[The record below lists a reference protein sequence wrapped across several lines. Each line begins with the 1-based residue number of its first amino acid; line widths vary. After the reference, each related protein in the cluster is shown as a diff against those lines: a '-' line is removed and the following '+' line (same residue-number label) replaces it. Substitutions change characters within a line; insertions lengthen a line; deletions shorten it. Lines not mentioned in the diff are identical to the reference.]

1 MIFRHAYNSSG
12 ALVISG
18 MKEKNVAGI
27 LALFLGG
34 FGVHRFYLGQ
44 TGLGIFYMIF
54 FWFPVMWIVG
64 LIDAIAFFSM
74 DNEKFDRKY
83 NRELLYRRE
92 QERSYDYRDDEAMRR
107 MERYE
112 RRRES
117 RSERS
122 YYRPKKHNT
131 PKRQSAPSRAKKPA
145 NPYKSTGVQKFKDY
159 DYSGAIADFKKALKI
174 EPRDVATHF
183 NIACAYSI
191 SEQPEEAFRH
201 LDLAVQF
208 GFNDFEKIREHDKLA
223 YLRIQDEF
231 EDFAKNGFRLPGN
244 EAASAPSASSNK
256 QGMPAE
262 EEVEDHSH
270 LLEQLKQLGEL
281 REKGLLTEE
290 EFAIQKKRLLG

>member
-1 MIFRHAYNSSG
+1 
-12 ALVISG
+12 

-34 FGVHRFYLGQ
+34 LGVHRFYLGQ
-44 TGLGIFYMIF
+44 TGLGIFYLLF

-83 NRELLYRRE
+83 NREFLYRQE
-92 QERSYDYRDDEAMRR
+92 QQRSYDYRDDEAMRR

-117 RSERS
+117 RRERS
-122 YYRPKKHNT
+122 YYRPKK
-131 PKRQSAPSRAKKPA
+131 RGAAQRGAPQAKKPN
-145 NPYKSTGVQKFKDY
+145 NPYKTTGVQKFKDY
-159 DYSGAIADFKKALKI
+159 DYSGAIADFRKALEI
-174 EPRDVATHF
+174 EPRDIATHF

-191 SEQPEEAFRH
+191 SEQPEAAFKH
-201 LDLAVQF
+201 LDAAVQF
-208 GFNDFEKIREHDKLA
+208 GFTDFQKIKAHDKLA
-223 YLRIQDEF
+223 YLRIQDEY
-231 EDFAKNGFRLPGN
+231 EAFAQNGFRLPGN
-244 EAASAPSASSNK
+244 EAASATPASSNK
-256 QGMPAE
+256 QAMPAE

-290 EFAIQKKRLLG
+290 EFAMQKKRLLG

>member
-1 MIFRHAYNSSG
+1 
-12 ALVISG
+12 

-44 TGLGIFYMIF
+44 TGLGIFYLLF

-74 DNEKFDRKY
+74 DADKFDRKY
-83 NRELLYRRE
+83 NREYLYRQE
-92 QERSYDYRDDEAMRR
+92 QERSYDYRDDEAVRR

-112 RRRES
+112 RRREV
-117 RSERS
+117 RRERS
-122 YYRPKKHNT
+122 YYRPKKRAA
-131 PKRQSAPSRAKKPA
+131 PKGQRAPRAKKPD
-145 NPYKSTGVQKFKDY
+145 NPHKSAGVQKFKDY
-159 DYSGAIADFKKALKI
+159 DYSGAIADFKKALEI

-191 SEQPEEAFRH
+191 SEQAELAFRH

-223 YLRIQDEF
+223 YLRIQDEY
-231 EDFAKNGFRLPGN
+231 EAFAKNGFRLPGN
-244 EAASAPSASSNK
+244 EAASAPAASSN
-256 QGMPAE
+256 QQAASTG

-270 LLEQLKQLGEL
+270 LLEQLKQLGDL

-290 EFAIQKKRLLG
+290 EFVIQKKRLLG

>member
-1 MIFRHAYNSSG
+1 MVFRNSYHQSN
-12 ALVISG
+12 ALAISG

-34 FGVHRFYLGQ
+34 LGIHRFYLGQ
-44 TGLGIFYMIF
+44 TGLGIFYMLF

-74 DNEKFDRKY
+74 DAEKFDRKY
-83 NRELLYRRE
+83 NREYLYRQE
-92 QERSYDYRDDEAMRR
+92 QERSYDYRDDQAMRR

-112 RRRES
+112 RRREA
-117 RSERS
+117 RRERS
-122 YYRPKKHNT
+122 YYRPKKRDAA
-131 PKRQSAPSRAKKPA
+131 KSQRAPSAKKQP

-159 DYSGAIADFKKALKI
+159 DYSGAIADFKKALEI
-174 EPRDVATHF
+174 EQRDVATHF

-191 SEQPEEAFRH
+191 SEQPEEAFKH
-201 LDLAVQF
+201 LDLAVQH

-223 YLRIQDEF
+223 YLRIQDEY
-231 EDFAKNGFRLPGN
+231 EAFAKNGFRLPGN
-244 EAASAPSASSNK
+244 EAASAPPPSSSN
-256 QGMPAE
+256 QALPADD
-262 EEVEDHSH
+262 EVEDHSH

-281 REKGLLTEE
+281 RDKGLLTQE

>member
-1 MIFRHAYNSSG
+1 MIFRNSYNSSS

-34 FGVHRFYLGQ
+34 FGAHRFYLGQ
-44 TGLGIFYMIF
+44 TGLGIFYMVF
-54 FWFPVMWIVG
+54 FWFPIMWIVG

-74 DNEKFDRKY
+74 DSEKFDRKY
-83 NRELLYRRE
+83 NREYLYRRE
-92 QERSYDYRDDEAMRR
+92 QERNYDYRDDEATRR

-112 RRRES
+112 RRREA
-117 RSERS
+117 RRERS
-122 YYRPKKHNT
+122 YYRPKKRT
-131 PKRQSAPSRAKKPA
+131 SPQRRSKPKSGKPD
-145 NPYKSTGVQKFKDY
+145 NPHKSTGVQKFKDY
-159 DYSGAIADFKKALKI
+159 DYSGAIADFKKALEI
-174 EPRDVATHF
+174 EPRDIATHF

-191 SEQPEEAFRH
+191 SERPEEAFKH

-208 GFNDFEKIREHDKLA
+208 GFNDFAKIREHDKLA
-223 YLRIQDEF
+223 YLRIQDEY

-244 EAASAPSASSNK
+244 EAASAPSASSTK
-256 QGMPAE
+256 QAMPGE